1 MVDSTFDV
9 TMVKLVG
16 VFSKALKE
24 LIDYKKLEKIREED
38 VLILQNQK
46 NVNDSAKVIIVFF
59 EVKDD
64 YIFNFYQI
72 NLLSISWSYTKER

>member
-1 MVDSTFDV
+1 MDSTFDV